1 MGKIT
6 MSTNNIPEKFGKE
19 RVIDEMRESLGH
31 KLVLR
36 LQAPLI
42 GLISF
47 SIALWGSKLFT
58 VISPGTS
65 LVFQIGSFN
74 IHFHH
79 FHYGIISLAIGV
91 ILTFFEGPWFA
102 RIEHILFGAGL
113 GFIIDEY
120 WLLLTFDDH
129 ATTYFGAESQFISM
143 IIGLV
148 ISIIYVVIILGV
160 YYTTKEERKIWLNLY
175 HDLKSDKIKI
185 DI

>member
-1 MGKIT
+1 
-6 MSTNNIPEKFGKE
+6 MSSMENKEKYGKE
-19 RVIDEMRESLGH
+19 KVFNEIRESLKH

-58 VISPGTS
+58 TFSPGTS
-65 LVFQIGSFN
+65 LIFQIGSYT

-79 FHYGIISLAIGV
+79 FHYGIVFLAIGL
-91 ILTFFEGPWFA
+91 ILTFFEGHWFA
-102 RIEHILFGAGL
+102 RIEHLLFGGGL

-129 ATTYFGAESQFISM
+129 AAIYFSFESQFISLT
-143 IIGLV
+143 IGIFISVIYLV
-148 ISIIYVVIILGV
+148 IIIGV
-160 YYTTKEERKIWLNLY
+160 YYKTKEERKIWLKLY
-175 HDLKSDKIKI
+175 HDIKSGKLKI